1 MKKLLVLF
9 LVGLFCIS
17 FISAFTFDNIKSFDS
32 KVGDYGKIEIRNSVL
47 GLKWFQLDKIA
58 ELELKENTDT
68 CDSSC
73 SAETEIV
80 MYQRGSLID
89 DVKFMTLQEDECW
102 IKQDIR
108 SYQFYIKTDEETY
121 DVDDFEYQCKEREV
135 YSAINDTTYTESYD
149 CKNVKVGTHKETEKL
164 WEEYTLGTE
173 VETGTYEIKL
183 EGEKKPSRTV
193 DWQITSQG
201 KLIDEWAL
209 WGALSYG
216 EAVYPNSYDTITG
229 FISNYAGF
237 GFVPDVKIMIDNLT
251 IDATGTSGN
260 PYATKGYILN
270 GSLDILFTADII
282 SKVTTFTDNTLS
294 VGETYLLQ

>member
-68 CDSSC
+68 CGSSC

-89 DVKFMTLQEDECW
+89 DVKFMTLQEDESW

-108 SYQFYIKTDEETY
+108 SYQFYIKTDEKEI
-121 DVDDFEYQCKEREV
+121 DVDDFEYQ
-135 YSAINDTTYTESYD
+135 
-149 CKNVKVGTHKETEKL
+149 
-164 WEEYTLGTE
+164 
-173 VETGTYEIKL
+173 
-183 EGEKKPSRTV
+183 
-193 DWQITSQG
+193 
-201 KLIDEWAL
+201 
-209 WGALSYG
+209 
-216 EAVYPNSYDTITG
+216 
-229 FISNYAGF
+229 
-237 GFVPDVKIMIDNLT
+237 
-251 IDATGTSGN
+251 
-260 PYATKGYILN
+260 
-270 GSLDILFTADII
+270 
-282 SKVTTFTDNTLS
+282 
-294 VGETYLLQ
+294 